1 MNQKD
6 TAIKSYNLLRE
17 FLIENNCL
25 PYHEAEFP
33 PQFIESFGLAKK
45 TNDELIHKVSEN
57 MTRLDELIK
66 RAKTENP
73 DETGLSWNTV
83 AEVSEYITNVLYLL
97 RDRQTIEFRKLQ

>member
-25 PYHEAEFP
+25 PYHEAKFP

-45 TNDELIHKVSEN
+45 TDEELIKRVSEN

-73 DETGLSWNTV
+73 FETGLSWNTV
-83 AEVSEYITNVLYLL
+83 AEVSEHITNVLYLL
-97 RDRQTIEFRKLQ
+97 RDRQTIEFKKSQ

>member
-25 PYHEAEFP
+25 PYHEAKFP
-33 PQFIESFGLAKK
+33 PQFIETFGLAKK
-45 TNDELIHKVSEN
+45 TDDELINQISES
-57 MTRLDELIK
+57 MLKLDELIN

-73 DETGLSWNTV
+73 LETGLTWNTV
-83 AEVSEYITNVLYLL
+83 AEVSESITNILYLL
-97 RDRQTIEFRKLQ
+97 RDRQTIDYGVKI